1 MIGSSTFNRI
11 DQGWALPMLP
21 EMAAAAGVAE
31 GSILVL
37 HLQPGNIEVEV
48 LPPPTEEM
56 KQAVQES
63 IDKFGEAFE
72 EMKRRGD

>member
-1 MIGSSTFNRI
+1 MIGSTEFNKI

-21 EMAAAAGVAE
+21 EMAAAAGVAA

-37 HLQPGNIEVEV
+37 HVQPGKVEVEI

-72 EMKRRGD
+72 EMQLT

>member
-1 MIGSSTFNRI
+1 MIGSSGFNKI

-21 EMAAAAGVAE
+21 EMAVAAGVAE

-37 HLQPGNIEVEV
+37 HLQPGKIEVEI
-48 LPPPTEEM
+48 LPPPTGEM

>member
-1 MIGSSTFNRI
+1 MIGSLAFNRI

-21 EMAAAAGVAE
+21 EMAAAAGVVE

-37 HLQPGNIEVEV
+37 HLRPGEIEAEI
-48 LPPPTEEM
+48 LPPPTDEM

-63 IDKFGEAFE
+63 IDKFGAAFE

>member
-1 MIGSSTFNRI
+1 MVESPVFNRI
-11 DQGWALPMLP
+11 DQGWAMPMLP

-37 HLQPGNIEVEV
+37 HLQPGKIEVEV

-56 KQAVQES
+56 KQGVQES
-63 IDKFGEAFE
+63 IDKFGEAFSVLQLT
-72 EMKRRGD
+72 